1 MTSMLFKWFQLTLL
15 NAHHEKLQ
23 HSGQIVAIWSY
34 SSCPQ
39 VPVVQSYKID
49 EKTNQHLSCKILLF
63 VSRINTF
70 FLLLPWWA
78 KHWYTHGILYHSLP
92 HEYLLQVFYS
102 LISLKI
108 IWGEMDDAILIDTQ
122 EKEVPLTA
130 ASFCDMCLRK
140 KSDKKHE
147 ELHWYSSSLRQQVYG
162 SLGGRY
168 TIPFFYFSHF
178 GKLVNMWLF
187 T

>member
-108 IWGEMDDAILIDTQ
+108 I
-122 EKEVPLTA
+122 
-130 ASFCDMCLRK
+130 F
-140 KSDKKHE
+140 
-147 ELHWYSSSLRQQVYG
+147 
-162 SLGGRY
+162 GGRWLMQFWLILKKRKSLWQQQAFVICVWGKNLIKSMKSY
-168 TIPFFYFSHF
+168 TGILAHW
-178 GKLVNMWLF
+178 GNRCMAH
-187 T
+187 